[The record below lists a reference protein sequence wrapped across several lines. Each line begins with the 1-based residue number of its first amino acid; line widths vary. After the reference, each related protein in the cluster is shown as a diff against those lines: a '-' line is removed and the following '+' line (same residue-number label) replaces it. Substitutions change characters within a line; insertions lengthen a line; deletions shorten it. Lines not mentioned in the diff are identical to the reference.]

1 MADTAV
7 LTKLLN
13 DHGFDGAKLLKQVSD
28 NKDNVKER
36 LFENNKIAIE
46 AGCCGVPSYQVDG
59 GEMLFGQDQYH
70 VIEDSLTSAAK
81 L

>member
-1 MADTAV
+1 MADNAI

-13 DHGFDGAKLLKQVSD
+13 DHGFNGDELLKQVAQ

-36 LFENNKIAIE
+36 LFENNKIAIN
-46 AGCCGVPSYQVDG
+46 AGCFGVPSYQVDG
-59 GEMLFGQDQYH
+59 GDLLFGQDQYH
-70 VIEDSLTSAAK
+70 IIEDSLTSSAK